1 MTPILSPAT
10 TAVYKVRVSL
20 RCAMFVVCTL
30 ALFAYTFVIAQRVS
44 YCRRMAKEHQTA
56 AADFERMLREYEP
69 DMPRGDEWR
78 KLVLDGVDPEILAR
92 FQADINGAKT
102 YIKFHKTMQ
111 GLFERAASVPWLYA
125 PPPAIPAPY
134 EVAEA
139 DPKPKRS
146 Y

>member
-111 GLFERAASVPWLYA
+111 GLFEWRRIRPMALRPAAGHPSAVRGGRGGP
-125 PPPAIPAPY
+125 
-134 EVAEA
+134 ET
-139 DPKPKRS
+139 
-146 Y
+146 